1 MGCFPSKSKPSL
13 EITKQLDR
21 SVVSSVTPLIVTSEK
36 QVERTPFKHKAPDL
50 YMKTDFSNR
59 EAPNAIISDKEKTS
73 KENEEI
79 LKSLSNHF
87 LLNSLPAEN
96 LKPVI
101 DEIALYTI
109 GPKEKIYDQNSPGEN
124 FYIISAGKLQMSV
137 NGKIKKYL
145 IKFW

>member
-59 EAPNAIISDKEKTS
+59 EAPNAIISDKE
-73 KENEEI
+73 
-79 LKSLSNHF
+79 
-87 LLNSLPAEN
+87 NSTLYNRPKRKN
-96 LKPVI
+96 L
-101 DEIALYTI
+101 
-109 GPKEKIYDQNSPGEN
+109 
-124 FYIISAGKLQMSV
+124 
-137 NGKIKKYL
+137 
-145 IKFW
+145 